1 MSYFILVK
9 PVYIIQTVFTV
20 LDSNCWV
27 SCGDRRS
34 ARQLAWFEAP
44 VIGGGRRKNQGI
56 IAGLQINILRF
67 RYE

>member
-1 MSYFILVK
+1 M
-9 PVYIIQTVFTV
+9 
-20 LDSNCWV
+20 

-34 ARQLAWFEAP
+34 ARQLTWFEAP